1 MRQTYSAWRAALKPD
16 KHQTGEAFSR
26 EGFKAPHKQRQYNLQ
41 DAFTRDGKDGKGTMI
56 QTEKFCRIPVNPIL
70 PMFAGMH

>member
-1 MRQTYSAWRAALKPD
+1 MHAPNSAWRAALKPD

-26 EGFKAPHKQRQYNLQ
+26 EGFKAPRTATIQ
-41 DAFTRDGKDGKGTMI
+41 DAFPRDGKDGKGTMI
-56 QTEKFCRIPVNPIL
+56 QTEKFCRIPVGLIPIH